1 MSLTKSL
8 KQNVTEQSGKVAK
21 AISIQFFITV
31 TIILQIAVVFF
42 SFKGTLFPGSEAM
55 SGIAGTC
62 AEIIA
67 GLYGITMA
75 GYTFFLSRIDGL
87 MASDMTLDY
96 IVNSVKLRY
105 KYIIWYI
112 TFNVLMTLFISIF
125 LMYYPAPDEETL
137 SFFYR
142 LFCNEFVVFLGTS
155 IIMILYYSVS
165 VIEPKCLEK
174 EASRQKKKLSRSLGK
189 EGDVIAFISMYDKI
203 EARCNAMIPENVLSR
218 LHENKGKHF
227 EYTIELLYETKPLI
241 RPVIPELRRI
251 HRYYECV
258 VNCTPMTVS
267 KEMCGAAQRVL
278 IFLQT
283 EYR

>member
-1 MSLTKSL
+1 MSLSKSL
-8 KQNVTEQSGKVAK
+8 KQNATEQSGKVAK
-21 AISIQFFITV
+21 AMSIQFFITM
-31 TIILQIAVVFF
+31 TMILQVVVVVL
-42 SFKGTLFPGSEAM
+42 SLKGTLFPGGEIM
-55 SGIAGTC
+55 SDIAGTC
-62 AEIIA
+62 AEIVA
-67 GLYGITMA
+67 GLYGITLA
-75 GYTFFLSRIDGL
+75 GYTFFLSRMDAL

-96 IVNSVKLRY
+96 IVNSVKMKY

-165 VIEPKCLEK
+165 VIEPNCLEK
-174 EASRQKKKLSRSLGK
+174 EASKQKKKLSRSLGK
-189 EGDVIAFISMYDKI
+189 EGDVIAFISIYDKI
-203 EARCNAMIPENVLSR
+203 EARCNAMIPENVLGQ

-227 EYTIELLYETKPLI
+227 EYTIELLYETRPLM
-241 RPVIPELRRI
+241 RPVIPEIRRI

-267 KEMCGAAQRVL
+267 QEMCTAAQRVL
-278 IFLQT
+278 VFLQSGN
-283 EYR
+283 

>member
-1 MSLTKSL
+1 MSLSKSL
-8 KQNVTEQSGKVAK
+8 KQNATEQSGKVAK
-21 AISIQFFITV
+21 AMSIQFFITM
-31 TIILQIAVVFF
+31 TMILQVVVVVL
-42 SFKGTLFPGSEAM
+42 SLKGTLFPGGEIM
-55 SGIAGTC
+55 SDIAGTC
-62 AEIIA
+62 AEIVA
-67 GLYGITMA
+67 GLYGTTLA
-75 GYTFFLSRIDGL
+75 GYTFFLSRMDAL

-96 IVNSVKLRY
+96 IVSSVKMKY

-165 VIEPKCLEK
+165 VIEPNCLEK
-174 EASRQKKKLSRSLGK
+174 EASKQKKKLSRSLGK
-189 EGDVIAFISMYDKI
+189 EGDVIAFISIYDKI
-203 EARCNAMIPENVLSR
+203 EARCNAMIPENVLGQ

-227 EYTIELLYETKPLI
+227 EYTIELLYETRPLM
-241 RPVIPELRRI
+241 RPVIPEIRRI

-267 KEMCGAAQRVL
+267 QEMCTAAQRVL
-278 IFLQT
+278 VFLQSGN
-283 EYR
+283 

>member
-1 MSLTKSL
+1 MSLSKSL
-8 KQNVTEQSGKVAK
+8 KQNATEQSGKVAK
-21 AISIQFFITV
+21 AMSIQFFITM
-31 TIILQIAVVFF
+31 TMILQVVVVVL
-42 SFKGTLFPGSEAM
+42 SLKGTLFPGGEIM
-55 SGIAGTC
+55 SDIAGTC
-62 AEIIA
+62 AEIVA
-67 GLYGITMA
+67 GLYGITLA
-75 GYTFFLSRIDGL
+75 GYTFFLSRMDAL

-96 IVNSVKLRY
+96 IVNSVKMKY
-105 KYIIWYI
+105 KYIIGYI

-165 VIEPKCLEK
+165 VIEPNCLEK
-174 EASRQKKKLSRSLGK
+174 EASKQKKKLSRSLGK
-189 EGDVIAFISMYDKI
+189 EGDVIAFISIYDKI
-203 EARCNAMIPENVLSR
+203 EARCNAMIPENVLGQ

-227 EYTIELLYETKPLI
+227 EYTIELLYETRPLM
-241 RPVIPELRRI
+241 RPVIPEIRRI

-267 KEMCGAAQRVL
+267 QEMCTAAQRVL
-278 IFLQT
+278 VFLQSGN
-283 EYR
+283 

>member
-1 MSLTKSL
+1 MSLIKSL
-8 KQNVTEQSGKVAK
+8 KQNAVEQSSKVAK
-21 AISIQFFITV
+21 AMSVQFFITLTLV
-31 TIILQIAVVFF
+31 LQVVVVIF
-42 SFKGTLFPGSEAM
+42 SFKGTLFPGGEVM

-67 GLYGITMA
+67 GLYGITLA
-75 GYTFFLSRIDGL
+75 GYTFFLSRIDAL

-96 IVNSVKLRY
+96 IVNSVKMKY

-112 TFNVLMTLFISIF
+112 TFNVLMTLCISIF
-125 LMYYPAPDEETL
+125 LMYYPAPEEETL
-137 SFFYR
+137 SFLYR
-142 LFCNEFVVFLGTS
+142 LFCNEFIVFLGTS

-165 VIEPKCLEK
+165 VIEPNCLEK
-174 EASRQKKKLSRSLGK
+174 EAAKQKKKISRSFGK

-203 EARCNAMIPENVLSR
+203 EARCNAMIPENVLGQ

-227 EYTIELLYETKPLI
+227 EYTIELLYETRLLL
-241 RPVIPELRRI
+241 RPVIPEIRRI

-267 KEMCGAAQRVL
+267 QEMCAAAQRVL
-278 IFLQT
+278 VFLQ
-283 EYR
+283 EENR

>member
-1 MSLTKSL
+1 MSLSKSL
-8 KQNVTEQSGKVAK
+8 KQNATEQSGKVAK
-21 AISIQFFITV
+21 AMSIQFFITM
-31 TIILQIAVVFF
+31 TMILQVVVVVL
-42 SFKGTLFPGSEAM
+42 SLKGTLFPGGEIM
-55 SGIAGTC
+55 SDIAGTC
-62 AEIIA
+62 AEIVA
-67 GLYGITMA
+67 GLYGITLA
-75 GYTFFLSRIDGL
+75 GYTFFLSRMDAL

-96 IVNSVKLRY
+96 IVNSVKMKY

-165 VIEPKCLEK
+165 VIEPNCLEK
-174 EASRQKKKLSRSLGK
+174 EASKQKKKLSRSLGK
-189 EGDVIAFISMYDKI
+189 EGDVIAFISIYDKI
-203 EARCNAMIPENVLSR
+203 EARCNAMIPENVLGQ

-227 EYTIELLYETKPLI
+227 EYTIELLYETRPLM
-241 RPVIPELRRI
+241 RPVIPEIRRI

-267 KEMCGAAQRVL
+267 QEMCTAAQRVL
-278 IFLQT
+278 VFLQS
-283 EYR
+283 RN